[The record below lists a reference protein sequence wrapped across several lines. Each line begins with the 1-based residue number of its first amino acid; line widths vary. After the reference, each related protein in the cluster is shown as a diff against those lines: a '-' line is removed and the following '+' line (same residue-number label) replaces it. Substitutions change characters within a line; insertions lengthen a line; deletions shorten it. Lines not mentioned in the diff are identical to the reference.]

1 MEPGCLRTQGGSLQ
15 GCPFTPQVRYPP
27 HRHLP
32 PLGPEL
38 PTHSLRSGGRSSSQ
52 HNGEEHPR
60 GPPPPGQ
67 HPRGKADPM
76 ATGLNATPRLRLRE
90 DPAKHRTA
98 PRCRGRPAVGCSRFR
113 TPGAPP
119 ALRIPGLP
127 RQPGPGM
134 EPAPHRA
141 RGYFGNGC
149 RAGPG
154 GAGRGRAGRG
164 HVEQPPPIAAPP
176 RPRRSGASSGLW
188 RRASAAPSDPSRA
201 PRPPETP
208 RPRTA
213 PLDNARPR

>member
-1 MEPGCLRTQGGSLQ
+1 MPLHTPSQIPPTPPPAPTWPRAANPQPAERGSIVEPAQRRGAPQG
-15 GCPFTPQVRYPP
+15 T
-27 HRHLP
+27 
-32 PLGPEL
+32 
-38 PTHSLRSGGRSSSQ
+38 
-52 HNGEEHPR
+52 
-60 GPPPPGQ
+60 PPPPGQ
-67 HPRGKADPM
+67 HSRGKADPM